1 MTGPPG
7 SAEQSAGA
15 SPTTAWFHCF
25 AGIAGDMALGSLL
38 DAGADLSEV
47 VALLERLPLRN
58 WRLSTEPVLR
68 AGIAATRALVDV
80 TDDVIVRTH
89 SHIVGLI
96 EEARLPPRV
105 ARRALDTFAVLA
117 DVEGRLHRRSPSQVH
132 FHEVGSHDTIIDVVG
147 TAAALEVLDVEVV
160 TASAVATGTGTVRTA
175 HGFLPNPSPAV
186 VRLLEGIPTWGR
198 DISVELTTPTGAA
211 LLAAMATGFGPLP
224 PMRIASSGFGAGS
237 NEIDGLPNCTQ
248 VVLGESQATAQRG
261 QPLVQLE
268 ANLDDATGE
277 TLAHAVGALLD
288 EGALD
293 AWITPVIMK
302 KGRPGYT
309 VTALVDPALVES
321 VRRVLRAETGS
332 LGVRATAQERWPA
345 TRVMDEVDVEGVPV
359 RVKVSPGRVKVE
371 HADAAR
377 RRPHRAPSARGR
389 HQGRSCLAP
398 TRRVRR
404 RAARTPA
411 WARRGHCLGHGAAEG
426 PDTGV
431 AGRDP
436 SRRPFPGVAPVPW
449 MSWHPQRPDHPGSHQ
464 PTRRTGPTR
473 SGWPGWRPPISTPPG
488 PRPAPVWPPG
498 AVIPWAASS
507 VRPCWACATPSTD
520 APTTRWPSSRRPE
533 AIPPMTTSTT
543 SGSIPT
549 IRSARRSSSDP
560 GPRFPDP
567 RPAET
572 SGP

>member
-1 MTGPPG
+1 M
-7 SAEQSAGA
+7 
-15 SPTTAWFHCF
+15 
-25 AGIAGDMALGSLL
+25 
-38 DAGADLSEV
+38 
-47 VALLERLPLRN
+47 
-58 WRLSTEPVLR
+58 
-68 AGIAATRALVDV
+68 
-80 TDDVIVRTH
+80 
-89 SHIVGLI
+89 
-96 EEARLPPRV
+96 
-105 ARRALDTFAVLA
+105 
-117 DVEGRLHRRSPSQVH
+117 
-132 FHEVGSHDTIIDVVG
+132 
-147 TAAALEVLDVEVV
+147 
-160 TASAVATGTGTVRTA
+160 
-175 HGFLPNPSPAV
+175 
-186 VRLLEGIPTWGR
+186 
-198 DISVELTTPTGAA
+198 
-211 LLAAMATGFGPLP
+211 
-224 PMRIASSGFGAGS
+224 
-237 NEIDGLPNCTQ
+237 
-248 VVLGESQATAQRG
+248 
-261 QPLVQLE
+261 
-268 ANLDDATGE
+268 
-277 TLAHAVGALLD
+277 
-288 EGALD
+288 
-293 AWITPVIMK
+293 
-302 KGRPGYT
+302 
-309 VTALVDPALVES
+309 
-321 VRRVLRAETGS
+321 
-332 LGVRATAQERWPA
+332 
-345 TRVMDEVDVEGVPV
+345 EGVPV

-377 RRPHRAPSARGR
+377 GRRPHRAPSARGR

-436 SRRPFPGVAPVPW
+436 SRRPFPGVRPVPW

-560 GPRFPDP
+560 GPRLPDP
-567 RPAET
+567 RPRPRDAGALTSDASASRASTGRWPPPSPNRRRRASPRHSWVPPTAGWPAAARRWARGET
-572 SGP
+572 GRGPRPD